1 MVKSQAAVV
10 AALFLGSFAMAPQGW
25 AQTVPLPAP
34 APQPK
39 ASPARTAQ
47 QAQPAKTPAAV
58 AQPVQQPQPA
68 AAGPKFGLPS
78 LGSLFGAK
86 EAPALDAKQQQ
97 LVGRVSAY
105 LSSVRLMSGDF
116 VQVGPDGRKTEGQF
130 YIQKPGRVRFEYQ
143 APSPIELIAD
153 GQSVVVRDRKL
164 ATQDLYPLSQTP
176 LRFLVA
182 DHIDLLRDTTVVG
195 VTSDDVFNTVII
207 EEKQVIGGTH
217 RLMLMFGAKDLQ
229 LRQWTVTDP
238 QGYDTTVAIYNV
250 DSKKTPKPELFVI
263 NYERPLQ

>member
-1 MVKSQAAVV
+1 MVKSRAAVV
-10 AALFLGSFAMAPQGW
+10 ATLILGSFAVVSVGQ
-25 AQTVPLPAP
+25 AQTVPLPTP
-34 APQPK
+34 APQGK
-39 ASPARTAQ
+39 AATADR
-47 QAQPAKTPAAV
+47 A
-58 AQPVQQPQPA
+58 QPQPGKPPA
-68 AAGPKFGLPS
+68 PVVQTEQKPPATGPKFALPS
-78 LGSLFGAK
+78 LGSLFGGK
-86 EAPALDAKQQQ
+86 EAATLDAKQQQ

-105 LSSVRLMSGDF
+105 LSTVRMMSGDF

-153 GQSVVVRDRKL
+153 GQSVVIRDRKL

-182 DHIDLLRDTTVVG
+182 DQIDLLKDTTVVG
-195 VTSDDVFNTVII
+195 VSSDDVFHTVII

-217 RLMLMFGAKDLQ
+217 RLMLMFGVKDLH

-238 QGYDTTVAIYNV
+238 QGYDTTVSIYNV
-250 DSKKTPKPELFVI
+250 DSKKAPSPELFKI
-263 NYERPLQ
+263 NYERPLN